1 MSDAYT
7 DPDPDEGGRNPLREH
22 AKALE
27 ADNKRLAE
35 EAAAGREAQRKL
47 AFIEAG
53 VDPTSP
59 QGKLLAKAYDGD
71 LTADAIKAAALEYGV
86 IQAPPAVTAPPAE
99 QQVWGQMTDNA
110 NQGAASA
117 VSLED
122 RIRAATSPQEVQD
135 ILAQASAAI
144 G

>member
-1 MSDAYT
+1 
-7 DPDPDEGGRNPLREH
+7 L
-22 AKALE
+22 
-27 ADNKRLAE
+27 
-35 EAAAGREAQRKL
+35 
-47 AFIEAG
+47 EAG

-86 IQAPPAVTAPPAE
+86 IQAQPAVTAPPAE

-110 NQGAASA
+110 RQGAAPD
-117 VSLED
+117 VSLND
-122 RIRAATSPQEVQD
+122 RIRAAQSEQEVKD
-135 ILAQASAAI
+135 ILAQAASAL